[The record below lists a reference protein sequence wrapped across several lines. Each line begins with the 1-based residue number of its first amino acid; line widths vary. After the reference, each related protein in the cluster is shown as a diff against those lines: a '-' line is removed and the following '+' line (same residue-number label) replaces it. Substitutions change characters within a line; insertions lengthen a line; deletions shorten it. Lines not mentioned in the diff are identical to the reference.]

1 MRFLAAI
8 VDSLVAFVQRNPLFV
23 LLVVVL
29 ALFAPSLLRG
39 MAAFVLYLFMG
50 LFLIVCILALLFRWR
65 LLRVRR
71 DMEKEFGRG
80 FGSRDADPFA
90 RRRPGREGEY
100 RRAVLHYVVAR
111 AGFDI
116 PGLPHVEAA
125 EALLF
130 KALAYGFYSPEIH
143 GRRVE
148 KRAEVGNVVHRGIV
162 VQISV

>member
-90 RRRPGREGEY
+90 RRRPGREGEVQV
-100 RRAVLHYVVAR
+100 RK
-111 AGFDI
+111 
-116 PGLPHVEAA
+116 AA
-125 EALLF
+125 DA
-130 KALAYGFYSPEIH
+130 P
-143 GRRVE
+143 E
-148 KRAEVGNVVHRGIV
+148 KRVSSDVGDYVEFEETKEENKP
-162 VQISV
+162 

>member
-90 RRRPGREGEY
+90 RRRPGRKT
-100 RRAVLHYVVAR
+100 
-111 AGFDI
+111 
-116 PGLPHVEAA
+116 A
-125 EALLF
+125 EA
-130 KALAYGFYSPEIH
+130 P
-143 GRRVE
+143 E
-148 KRAEVGNVVHRGIV
+148 KRVSSDVGDYVEFEETKEENKP
-162 VQISV
+162 